1 MSHLIFCMKQ
11 KLAAVLRSAKREEEL
26 NSALEQWSP
35 NCGVGPICEPQNDSV
50 DAREKVRVICYC
62 SDFYLTKIQLRS
74 IWKSPCLCSLDY
86 FKFFFKIWKDVSPSL
101 YHVFYF

>member
-35 NCGVGPICEPQNDSV
+35 NCGVGPICEPQNYSV
-50 DAREKVRVICYC
+50 EKRE
-62 SDFYLTKIQLRS
+62 SFATALT
-74 IWKSPCLCSLDY
+74 
-86 FKFFFKIWKDVSPSL
+86 FT
-101 YHVFYF
+101 